1 MLTTSRLMHRTGD
14 IRQRKNI
21 RERIRF
27 LLLTYSFAYR
37 MSPISTVHMGTE
49 MTTTALPNPFEFA
62 PLIPLED
69 QIENVQLKLERMI
82 RVAETGRDWANI
94 AEVEARELEPL
105 LVLRRAKIE
114 RDALDAVA
122 AVLFAAGI

>member
-1 MLTTSRLMHRTGD
+1 
-14 IRQRKNI
+14 
-21 RERIRF
+21 
-27 LLLTYSFAYR
+27 
-37 MSPISTVHMGTE
+37 